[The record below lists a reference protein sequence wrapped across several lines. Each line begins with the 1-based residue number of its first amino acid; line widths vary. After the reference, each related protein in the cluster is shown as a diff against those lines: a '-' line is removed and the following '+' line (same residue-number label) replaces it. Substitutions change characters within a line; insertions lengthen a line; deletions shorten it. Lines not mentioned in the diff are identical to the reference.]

1 MVKNITLSSLLPH
14 PLNSNRMEPDTFA
27 KLRRHIAKAGRYE
40 PLTVRPHPLKAGKFE
55 VVNGHHRMK
64 ALQSLGHDTVL
75 CNVWELNDHQTQ
87 LYLATLNRLSGN
99 DVPERR
105 AILLGELL
113 EHHELSE
120 LIALLPDPEG
130 DLEAIAQLDGLDVAL
145 TGEEAPSVDEVE
157 VPQVM
162 TFMLSDAHAMELDM
176 AIDRRIDAS
185 RSPMARG
192 EALAAVARFYLRH
205 AEKGA
210 NGAVS

>member
-1 MVKNITLSSLLPH
+1 MVKNVALSSLLPH
-14 PLNSNRMEPDTFA
+14 PLNSNRMDPDTFT
-27 KLRRHIAKAGRYE
+27 KLRRHIEKSGRYE
-40 PLTVRPHPLKAGKFE
+40 PLTVRPHPLEAGKFE

-64 ALQSLGHDTVL
+64 ALQSLGHDTGV
-75 CNVWELNDHQTQ
+75 CNVWELDDDQTH

-105 AILLGELL
+105 AILLDELL

-130 DLEAIAQLDGLDVAL
+130 DLKAIAQLDGLHVAPAG
-145 TGEEAPSVDEVE
+145 GEMPSVEEVE

-162 TFMLSDAHAMELDM
+162 TFMLSDAHAMELNM
-176 AIDRRIDAS
+176 AIDRMIDAS

-192 EALAAVARFYLRH
+192 QALAAVARFYLGH
-205 AEKGA
+205 TEKSA
-210 NGAVS
+210 NGAVG